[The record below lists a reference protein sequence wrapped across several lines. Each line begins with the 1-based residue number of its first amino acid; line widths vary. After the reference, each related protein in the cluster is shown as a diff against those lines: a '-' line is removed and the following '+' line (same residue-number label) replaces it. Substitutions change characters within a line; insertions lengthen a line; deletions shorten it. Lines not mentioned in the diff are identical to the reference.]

1 MKTSGWEVIHGGI
14 LTVSVLQLVHGQF
27 RAWHSYFPFQHCG
40 CVLLCKV
47 SVNKNSG
54 KSGFIFMKSENKK
67 CWKVFDGNQCFNCQI
82 VLLVENKRNTISK
95 VGKSKT

>member
-1 MKTSGWEVIHGGI
+1 MKTSSWEVIHGGI

-67 CWKVFDGNQCFNCQI
+67 CWKVFD
-82 VLLVENKRNTISK
+82 VEKPSSTWVFSSHI
-95 VGKSKT
+95 